1 MILKD
6 KFYRIVFLLKD
17 AQMDIILRFT
27 FSLFISFTLFLIINS
42 EIKADENLYSKVKP
56 GCVEILVGGRLEGS
70 GLVVDR
76 NGTVIT
82 ALHVIRKKRVGYE
95 ALSENF
101 GRVPLKLIA
110 TYRGCDLALFSLPEK
125 ENGYFHLPIA
135 KQIPTEG
142 SKVFLIGSPIFR
154 HQLMLSGFVAS
165 RQETFSWYENGF
177 TKTFFI
183 TGIAAPGTSG
193 GPWVNTKGE
202 VFGIQVAGL
211 TVDGKHQGVNKVV
224 GFPHVNNLI
233 AQRKDIVVPT
243 IEAAVEELWG
253 QSPNL
258 LIRLPK
264 GTKGLLFRQVFNDG
278 ISAKAGIKNEDI
290 MLSANDK
297 TYERIEPFLEFVRAQ
312 EIGSKIKFLVC
323 SANGKNKREISLM
336 LTGL

>member
-1 MILKD
+1 
-6 KFYRIVFLLKD
+6 
-17 AQMDIILRFT
+17 MDITVRFT
-27 FSLFISFTLFLIINS
+27 YSLFISFALFLIINS
-42 EIKADENLYSKVKP
+42 KIHANENFYSKVKP

-70 GLVVDR
+70 GLIVDN

-82 ALHVIRKKRVGYE
+82 ALHVIRKKQKEYE

-101 GRVPLKLIA
+101 GRVPIKLIA
-110 TYRGCDLALFSLPEK
+110 TYRGCDLALFSLPKREK
-125 ENGYFHLPIA
+125 GYFHLPIA
-135 KQIPTEG
+135 KQIPAEG
-142 SKVFLIGSPIFR
+142 SKVFLIDSPIFR
-154 HQLMLSGFVAS
+154 HQLMLTGFIAS

-193 GPWVNTKGE
+193 GPWLNAKGE

-258 LIRLPK
+258 LLWLQK
-264 GTKGLLFRQVFNDG
+264 GTKGLLFRQVFKNG
-278 ISAKAGIKNEDI
+278 IAAKAGIKNEDI
-290 MLSANDK
+290 MLSANNK
-297 TYERIEPFLEFVRAQ
+297 TYERIEPFLEFVRSQ
-312 EIGSKIKFLVC
+312 KIGSKIKFLVC
-323 SANGKNKREISLM
+323 SANGKNQREITLK
-336 LTGL
+336 LTGLK